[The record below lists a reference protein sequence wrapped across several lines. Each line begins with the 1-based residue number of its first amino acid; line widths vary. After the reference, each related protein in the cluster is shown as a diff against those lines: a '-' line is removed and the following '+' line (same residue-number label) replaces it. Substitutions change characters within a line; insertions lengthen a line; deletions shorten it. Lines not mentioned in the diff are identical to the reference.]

1 MGNAVDKVRQTIRT
15 QTRPIRRARLQRRA
29 PRRYR
34 LLSLSLAGKRVVSK
48 TLFFEDRPANA
59 KLRCGSTS

>member
-1 MGNAVDKVRQTIRT
+1 MGNAVDKFRQPIRT

-34 LLSLSLAGKRVVSK
+34 LRDLSLGGKRVVSE
-48 TLFFEDRPANA
+48 TLSFEDRPANS
-59 KLRCGSTS
+59 KLRCGGTP

>member
-34 LLSLSLAGKRVVSK
+34 LRDLSLAGKRVVSK